1 MNIFV
6 NVSDVWQSSFSA
18 FESKAEDI
26 NNFLEKY
33 QKDSNYFELL
43 PNDMIRLTE
52 RGGRYRRDL
61 ELQ

>member
-6 NVSDVWQSSFSA
+6 NVSDEWKSSFTA
-18 FESKAEDI
+18 FKSKEDI

-43 PNDMIRLTE
+43 PNDMIRPTE
-52 RGGRYRRDL
+52 RGRRYCRDL

>member
-1 MNIFV
+1 ME
-6 NVSDVWQSSFSA
+6 SSFSA
-18 FESKAEDI
+18 FKSKEDI

-43 PNDMIRLTE
+43 PNDIIRPTE
-52 RGGRYRRDL
+52 RGRRYCRDL